1 MSYLICA
8 NGKWRLDERF
18 TGEFWK
24 NENGEIFFVCSCG
37 AEGLKNDFCEH
48 AEFVY
53 KKFLL
58 HNFPIPFVEVVEQ
71 NRIKPTLRTI

>member
-1 MSYLICA
+1 MSYLISGD
-8 NGKWRLDERF
+8 GKWRLDKF

-24 NENGEIFFVCSCG
+24 NENGEIFCSCG
-37 AEGLKNDFCEH
+37 AEVVCLKNDFCEH

-58 HNFPIPFVEVVEQ
+58 HNFPIPFVEVVGGS
-71 NRIKPTLRTI
+71 